1 MMVGMPG
8 VGRAALLL
16 LLLQLAGGG
25 AGLDL
30 ESVGQKIIK
39 KLGKQQ
45 GWFGEI
51 FLRLSECQPQIVLK
65 HSNF

>member
-8 VGRAALLL
+8 VGRAALLLL

-51 FLRLSECQPQIVLK
+51 F
-65 HSNF
+65 

>member
-8 VGRAALLL
+8 FGRAALLL